1 MLNYLK
7 IKNLALI
14 ENAEVEFAPGFN
26 VVTGESGSGKTVL
39 LNTIALLTGR
49 RADKNLLRAGCQRC
63 ELSAEITVDSE
74 RNPEIIAELE
84 EELFTRD
91 EYQKHIAEL
100 KARLNAATRDAS
112 TGMITA
118 EFVAQYIDKIFVTIT
133 DNDKAKLDIKIFT
146 GKNTEKWFSRL
157 NARSKGRT
165 GHTLKKMIESYEN
178 SIQAK

>member
-84 EELFTRD
+84 EAG
-91 EYQKHIAEL
+91 I
-100 KARLNAATRDAS
+100 
-112 TGMITA
+112 
-118 EFVAQYIDKIFVTIT
+118 EFEKSANVT
-133 DNDKAKLDIKIFT
+133 LQL
-146 GKNTEKWFSRL
+146 R
-157 NARSKGRT
+157 RT
-165 GHTLKKMIESYEN
+165 FR
-178 SIQAK
+178 